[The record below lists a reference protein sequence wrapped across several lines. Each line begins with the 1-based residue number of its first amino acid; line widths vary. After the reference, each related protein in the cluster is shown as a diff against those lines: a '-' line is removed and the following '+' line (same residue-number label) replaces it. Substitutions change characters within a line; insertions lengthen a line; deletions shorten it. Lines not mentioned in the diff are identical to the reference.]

1 MKTKL
6 LPQFLPFYL
15 LLCIYFSPLLVHETS
30 AQNKNWA
37 LVMSKYTK
45 YKRQVWLKKS
55 FFPRDDIKRYWK
67 LGYVITDV
75 SYGDSNWIVILS
87 KGTQYGT
94 QSWAT
99 RTSFPREKINDYWRR
114 GYTVTSL
121 AYGNGLWAVVGTKNS
136 GLSRQYWATNTALP
150 SGKIDEYWRKGYSVT
165 DLTYGGGKWAVMMS
179 RGSDYRSQIWVRSS
193 NFPSDR
199 IKEKWA
205 QGYSITNVAYGG
217 GKWVVI
223 FSKNTG
229 YRQSWAL
236 RNYYPTTRI
245 DTYWKKGYAIT
256 TIVNGRN
263 GSSNNNSS
271 VVATTK
277 PKPVIHWNAPS
288 GYAMSTRERRFPIDV
303 CIRSASSVTSV
314 RVYVND
320 RLQSTRGFEVVKA
333 NDCAKSIKTRVSLS
347 SGSNAIRVEATNA
360 GGKVMSTKRVRYI
373 PEATENTTA
382 KATVSWT
389 APNSYTSTTTDR
401 NYTLQAC
408 VKSASR
414 VRSVRIYVNGT
425 LQINRG
431 FEVVSAENCARNIN
445 KTIALRKGE
454 NNVSLVITNAAG
466 AMTFRRKITSR
477 RTIASTGNT
486 KGKRYALI
494 IGNADYQNAPLKN
507 PVNDA
512 KAMARAL
519 RQVGF
524 EVIEHTNVNQE
535 TMETA
540 ITQFGNKI
548 KRGGVGLFYFAGHG
562 LQVNGENY
570 LLPLKAKIDKEQ
582 HVKYRSVNLG
592 LVLAEMDAA
601 SNPMNIVILDAC
613 RNNPFKRSFRSATR
627 GLASTTAPTGTFIAY
642 ATAPGSVAADGE
654 GSNGLYTQELLRTLN
669 TPGLTIEQVFKRVRA
684 KVLQKTDGK
693 QTPWENSSIIGDF
706 YFRK

>member
-1 MKTKL
+1 M
-6 LPQFLPFYL
+6 
-15 LLCIYFSPLLVHETS
+15 
-30 AQNKNWA
+30 
-37 LVMSKYTK
+37 MSKYTK
-45 YKRQVWLKKS
+45 FTRQVWLKKS
-55 FFPRDDIKRYWK
+55 YFPRDDIKRYWK
-67 LGYVITDV
+67 LGYNITDI
-75 SYGDSNWIVILS
+75 SYGESRWIVILS
-87 KGTQYGT
+87 KGTRYGT

-121 AYGNGLWAVVGTKNS
+121 AYGNGLWAIVGTKNS
-136 GLSRQYWATNTALP
+136 GLSRQYWATNSMLP
-150 SGKIDEYWRKGYSVT
+150 SNKINEYWRKGYAVT
-165 DLTYGGGKWAVMMS
+165 DLAYGAGKWAVIMS
-179 RGSDYRSQIWVRSS
+179 RGSDYRSQIWVRSA
-193 NFPSDR
+193 NFPASR
-199 IKEKWA
+199 IKEKWSE
-205 QGYSITNVAYGG
+205 GYSITNLAYGG
-217 GKWVVI
+217 GKWIVM

-236 RNYYPTTRI
+236 RSYFPNTRI

-256 TIVNGRN
+256 NLVQGLN

-288 GYAMSTRERRFPIDV
+288 GYSISTRKRRFPIDV
-303 CIRSASSVTSV
+303 CIRSASQVSRV
-314 RVYVND
+314 RVFVNEK
-320 RLQSTRGFEVVKA
+320 LLATRGFEVVKS
-333 NDCAKSIKTRVSLS
+333 NECAKSVRMNVFLT
-347 SGSNAIRVEATNA
+347 SGSNAVRIEATNA
-360 GGKVMSTKRVRYI
+360 GGKVSSTKRIRYI
-373 PEATENTTA
+373 PEAIENTTA
-382 KATVSWT
+382 KATINWT
-389 APNSYTSTTTDR
+389 APNSYTTTTNDR
-401 NYTLQAC
+401 NFTLQAC

-414 VRSVRIYVNGT
+414 VRKVRIYVNGT
-425 LQINRG
+425 AQVTRG
-431 FEVVSAENCARNIN
+431 FEVVSAENCAKNIN
-445 KTIALRKGE
+445 KTIALRRGE
-454 NNVSLVITNAAG
+454 NNISVVITNAAG
-466 AMTFRRKITSR
+466 AVTFRRKITSR
-477 RTIASTGNT
+477 NTITNTGNT
-486 KGKRYALI
+486 TGKRYALI

-512 KAMARAL
+512 KAMASAL
-519 RQVGF
+519 RRVGF
-524 EVIEHTNVNQE
+524 DVMEYTNVNQE

-548 KRGGVGLFYFAGHG
+548 KKGGVGLFYFAGHG
-562 LQVNGENY
+562 LQVKGENY

-582 HVKYRSVNLG
+582 QVKYRSVNLG

-654 GSNGLYTQELLRTLN
+654 GDNGLYTQELLRTLK

-706 YFRK
+706 YFKK